1 MKFGIEGNAKLG
13 TNCVT
18 VSRPVGETCPK
29 SCEFLGNGCY
39 AEILEKRYPNVR
51 ESSTKNLITES
62 GKIRSMLLYAH
73 NSGKSVRLHVSGDFS
88 KNGRLDEKYL
98 YNWIKAIS
106 GIEPHRRPKV
116 WFYTHLYSSKLL
128 ELQKFGVSVYASVS
142 SKAQLAKARKSG
154 FKLFAWADIKQ
165 EISKRTQHGKPHS
178 KLPNYMKI
186 NNRKYLVC
194 PEQRLG
200 RKRVTCTGSCDIEG
214 KTTACNYCVS
224 GKGNVLFL
232 LH

>member
-1 MKFGIEGNAKLG
+1 MKFNTEGNAKLG

-18 VSRPVGETCPK
+18 VNRPVGDTCPK

-39 AEILEKRYPNVR
+39 AENLEKRYPSVR
-51 ESSTKNLITES
+51 QSSSKNLITEH
-62 GKIRSMLLYAH
+62 GKIRSMLLFAF
-73 NSGKSVRLHVSGDFS
+73 NSGKSVRIHSLGDFV
-88 KNGRLDEKYL
+88 KNGRLDEGYL
-98 YNWIKAIS
+98 NNWIKAIS

-116 WFYTHLYSSKLL
+116 WFYTHLYNPKLL
-128 ELQKFGVSVYASVS
+128 QLKEFGVAVYASVS
-142 SKAQLAKARKSG
+142 SNAKLIKAKKAG

-165 EISKRTQHGKPHS
+165 DISKRTQHGKPHH
-178 KLPNYMKI
+178 KLPNYLKI
-186 NNRKYLVC
+186 KNRKFLVC

-200 RKRVTCTGSCDIEG
+200 RKRVTCTGSCDLEG